1 MFRQLLLAAA
11 VAASAGVFA
20 AEETAKELTTNGGV
34 KMVLVPG
41 GEFQM
46 GNPGGK
52 ADASA
57 VHSVNLAPFYMD
69 ATEVTQEEYERLM
82 EYNPSK
88 FRGEMLPVE
97 RTRWIDAAAYCNLRS
112 KEEGLTP
119 VYDLE
124 NDTADLTANG
134 YRLPTEA
141 EWEYACRAGNAE
153 RFYFG
158 TDEKQLADYGWFR
171 NNSEESTHKV
181 AGKKPNGFG
190 LYDLYGNVA
199 EWCNDLYS
207 PGYYAESPVDNPA
220 GPDKGVKRVLRGGSW
235 ADRPKYIG
243 SGIRA
248 SDNPVTADIC
258 QGYDVYGFRCVRSAA
273 PAATQEK

>member
-1 MFRQLLLAAA
+1 MLKQLFLAAA
-11 VAASAGVFA
+11 VAASIGVFGDDAAGVS
-20 AEETAKELTTNGGV
+20 TKGGV

-52 ADASA
+52 ADAA
-57 VHSVNLAPFYMD
+57 TVHQVKISPFYMD
-69 ATEVTQEEYERLM
+69 AAEVTQEEYERLM

-124 NDTADLTANG
+124 NDTADFSASG

-141 EWEYACRAGNAE
+141 EWEFACRAGNSG

-158 TDEKQLADYGWFR
+158 ADEKSLADYGWFR
-171 NNSEESTHKV
+171 SNSEESTHKV
-181 AGKKPNGFG
+181 AGKTPNAFG
-190 LYDLYGNVA
+190 LFDMYGNVA

-207 PGYYAESPVDNPA
+207 PDYYAESAAENPA
-220 GPDKGVKRVLRGGSW
+220 GPDKGAKRVLRGGSW
-235 ADRPKYIG
+235 ADRAKYIG
-243 SGIRA
+243 SGVRA

-258 QGYDVYGFRCVRSAA
+258 QGYDVYGFRCVRPVTSSA
-273 PAATQEK
+273 QEK